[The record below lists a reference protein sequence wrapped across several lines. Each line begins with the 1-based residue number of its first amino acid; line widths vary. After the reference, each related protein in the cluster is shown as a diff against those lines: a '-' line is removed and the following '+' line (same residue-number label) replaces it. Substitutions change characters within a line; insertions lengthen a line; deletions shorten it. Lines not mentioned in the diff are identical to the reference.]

1 MFLCPKMIYGAA
13 IQTLWRISCA
23 VLPIKLY
30 NKVETFDQ
38 LLRATTLSQI
48 ISSVHADSRQ
58 TSLAL
63 EGHFLCVS
71 PQLAQKTTQK
81 KLLSSQKGRKSAAQ
95 RKISRANKSWR
106 AVIRSFALIR
116 SGLPAAKQQNDI
128 IFCPCKSTQT
138 RCCFLSPAPTRQLR
152 RFPPMFTDAALQDLS
167 QPLFGDFNHSLVT
180 SKIFPP
186 LHFLN

>member
-1 MFLCPKMIYGAA
+1 MISFCERLPSRRSFHQFM
-13 IQTLWRISCA
+13 QTRDKQALLWRGTFFACRLN
-23 VLPIKLY
+23 LPKRRR
-30 NKVETFDQ
+30 K
-38 LLRATTLSQI
+38 
-48 ISSVHADSRQ
+48 
-58 TSLAL
+58 
-63 EGHFLCVS
+63 
-71 PQLAQKTTQK
+71 K

-152 RFPPMFTDAALQDLS
+152 RFPPMFTDAAFQDLS